1 MRLTTVAQVC
11 STVAGLTTWN
21 SVSGS
26 PSILQSHISPS
37 SGPYT
42 LPMHEVSM
50 VSPCIVSVVTTADMP
65 MHTPAGIVSPIVS
78 EYTSTSLK

>member
-1 MRLTTVAQVC
+1 
-11 STVAGLTTWN
+11 
-21 SVSGS
+21 
-26 PSILQSHISPS
+26 
-37 SGPYT
+37 
-42 LPMHEVSM
+42 M